1 MKNIIKCSTKLL
13 MTLFGIA
20 LMMVSCEYDTNFRP
34 ATYPNQIIYMPAANG
49 GNFVINDI
57 ARRIGDPVV
66 AGHPYRYLV
75 DSVSRKFNIPLSV
88 YRAGINNDGGFK
100 VDIAVNSDTIN
111 KLIAAGKLLNTI
123 LLGSDKYSIISSVNM
138 MDGEEIASFNL
149 VVNLDSLR
157 NNYPGKIFALGVGI
171 SSTQRTTNPKLGTTI
186 VVIDT
191 KIMKPSSN
199 FTFTI
204 DGTNS
209 KKIIFKNSSLMATRY
224 LWNFGDGSLI
234 SSTISPTYTFP
245 SAGTYTVTLT
255 AIGLTGIEDKSSMTS
270 VITIL

>member
-1 MKNIIKCSTKLL
+1 MIS
-13 MTLFGIA
+13 FGLAI
-20 LMMVSCEYDTNFRP
+20 MMISCEYETDVRN
-34 ATYPNQIIYMPAANG
+34 ATYPDQVIYMPAAVG
-49 GNFVINDI
+49 GNFMINDI
-57 ARRIGDPVV
+57 SKRIGDPTVP
-66 AGHPYRYLV
+66 GQPFRYVV
-75 DSVSRKFNIPLSV
+75 DSVGRIFNIPLSV
-88 YRAGINNDGGFK
+88 YRGGINNDGGFT

-138 MDGEEIASFNL
+138 LDGKETASFNL

-157 NNYPGKIFALGVGI
+157 KNFPSKIFALGVGI
-171 SSTQRTTNPKLGTTI
+171 SSTQRATNPKLGTTI

-191 KIMKPSSN
+191 KIMKPTSN
-199 FTFTI
+199 FTYTV

-209 KKIIFKNSSLMATRY
+209 KKIIFKNSSLMAVRY
-224 LWNFGDGSLI
+224 LWNFGDGSPI

-245 SAGTYTVTLT
+245 STGTYTVTLT
-255 AIGLTGIEDKSSMTS
+255 AIGLTGMEDKSSLTS